1 MQSLSAYDVFTPRH
15 TAWLHRQVEEGLD
28 ITEADL
34 DSIEAAF
41 PKAMEDPMFA
51 DHRAKAKAG
60 MLRRRRGR
68 KKQTIPEYLRL
79 WAARFEMDDEIQL
92 IWDERRSG
100 KRPRVRGDL
109 DPCFQAA
116 ETVARRYRLPCTGA
130 SLLKRLYKNG
140 IR

>member
-1 MQSLSAYDVFTPRH
+1 LQSLSVFDVFTPRH
-15 TAWLHRQVEEGLD
+15 TAWLHRQAEKGLD
-28 ITEADL
+28 IMEADL

-51 DHRAKAKAG
+51 NYRAKAEAG
-60 MLRRRRGR
+60 TLCRRRGR

-100 KRPRVRGDL
+100 KRPRLSGDL

-116 ETVARRYRLPCTGA
+116 EIVARRYRLPCSGP
-130 SLLKRLYKNG
+130 SLLKRLYKEG